1 MLLHTRKRFRRWSRV
16 RVSCVDTQQNVDLA
30 GVEFVGGKLP
40 SPTQNRVG
48 FDDGGDLFQGS
59 LAQLLADLS

>member
-1 MLLHTRKRFRRWSRV
+1 
-16 RVSCVDTQQNVDLA
+16 VDTQQNVDLA
-30 GVEFVGGKLP
+30 GVEFVGGKFP